1 MTVPTVYS
9 SAIPSPSLPP
19 DVQEDL
25 RRYAQAGGFTL
36 RAESHPWYAALDR
49 VTSQEEAR
57 AASTVLAE
65 VRGRDLPVLRDA
77 AERLAAVPGL
87 TAPAT
92 AGGTA
97 EALAL
102 LQRVRDTLA
111 ALRPEAYEADLDELV
126 AATASGA
133 WRAEQGVKQSWFR
146 RQGLVRRARALAAAK
161 ATRDELHRAL
171 RSAAA
176 DREAWA
182 ALAGGDGRP
191 VLPADHGF
199 LDEAGQAAEAATS
212 GLRELSRLLAAQQ
225 PLADAPLTDV
235 AELLDALAS
244 DEGTLHRLPRLH
256 ELRDSLTAAGLT
268 DLLADLT
275 SRHADPA
282 DVDAL
287 LSPTEPPAAAAPETT
302 ADASEADG
310 TSEAVAESVSLAATE
325 LPATAAPESTAD
337 VPEADTEAPE
347 AEADAEIPEAE
358 TQAPEP
364 TAVGPASPTAPAEAE
379 APEAQTEAPKPADDT
394 TPEAAAEPSAPA
406 APVETD
412 APEAETDAP
421 DTSTP
426 EAAEPTTS
434 PAADTAEAAAPE
446 AATDVPEQAE
456 DITPEAA
463 AEPSAP
469 AEPQAESSAPTTDAP
484 SDAAPAVEPAA
495 EPEPEPEPAAASEP
509 APARTRRP
517 RKPDVVPGRPVTAY
531 SAEQLEAL
539 VRWLDSDSVERSDD
553 ELLRAAMKEL
563 GFSRLGPRIKE
574 ALGAAVTAARS

>member
-9 SAIPSPSLPP
+9 SAIPSPALPP

-146 RQGLVRRARALAAAK
+146 RQGLVRRARALAATK

-182 ALAGGDGRP
+182 ALAGGEGRP
-191 VLPADHGF
+191 ALPADHGF
-199 LDEAGQAAEAATS
+199 LEEAGQAAEAATS
-212 GLRELSRLLAAQQ
+212 GLRELTRLLAAQQ
-225 PLADAPLTDV
+225 PLADVPLTDL

-268 DLLADLT
+268 DLLAELT

-287 LSPTEPPAAAAPETT
+287 LSPTETPAAAAPDST
-302 ADASEADG
+302 ADA
-310 TSEAVAESVSLAATE
+310 
-325 LPATAAPESTAD
+325 
-337 VPEADTEAPE
+337 PEADTEAPE
-347 AEADAEIPEAE
+347 LEADATPESTADASRADAQAPEPEAGAEPASPGAAAEAEAPEAE

-364 TAVGPASPTAPAEAE
+364 TAVEPASPAAPEEAE
-379 APEAQTEAPKPADDT
+379 IPQAETETPEPADET
-394 TPEAAAEPSAPA
+394 TPEAVAEPPAPA
-406 APVETD
+406 APEETD
-412 APEAETDAP
+412 APEAAT
-421 DTSTP
+421 DTSAP
-426 EAAEPTTS
+426 EEEPTTS
-434 PAADTAEAAAPE
+434 PAADTAEATVPEQAADAPD
-446 AATDVPEQAE
+446 AGTAPEQAE
-456 DITPEAA
+456 DTTPEAA

-469 AEPQAESSAPTTDAP
+469 AEPQAEAE
-484 SDAAPAVEPAA
+484 APAPAPAA
-495 EPEPEPEPAAASEP
+495 EPEPAP

-517 RKPDVVPGRPVTAY
+517 RKPDVAPGRPVTAY

-574 ALGAAVTAARS
+574 ALGAAVSAARS